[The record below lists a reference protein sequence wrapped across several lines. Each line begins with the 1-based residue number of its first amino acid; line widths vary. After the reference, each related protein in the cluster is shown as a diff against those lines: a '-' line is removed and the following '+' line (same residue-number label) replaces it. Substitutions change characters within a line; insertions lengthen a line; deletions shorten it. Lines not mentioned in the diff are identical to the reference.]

1 MANSFTN
8 AFYDRLTAYVRDR
21 ERDPPPEEIKRMSDE
36 VDRMLRSE
44 ITGTLRM
51 SDEVDRTGTRD
62 PGPWMTSA
70 PSPPLSYNGGT
81 FRVDE
86 NTPDGIMYEVRN
98 GEYVINAKEYE
109 KLKQLGSDVA
119 SLGRAAT
126 RMSKA
131 AEPPADPNFPRKL
144 DID

>member
-44 ITGTLRM
+44 I
-51 SDEVDRTGTRD
+51 TGTRD